1 MNKEVMKAD
10 VAVIGAGPGGIAAA
24 VAAAREGAKVI
35 LVERQGYLGGN
46 LGSGLPFLAMTDM
59 HQRQVIGGLAEKMVD
74 RLQEMN
80 GTAGNRYCPF
90 HLSSTTLNP
99 FYTRIICF
107 EWAKKYGIQL
117 LMHCE
122 LTNVLME
129 NNKLKKVT
137 VVGKGQ
143 EFEIEAKVFI
153 DGTGDGD
160 MAFMAGAEYEKGQE
174 DTKVLQP
181 PSLLFNLGGVDFDK
195 FYDYIEEHPEDLPY
209 ELGLT
214 HIQPGYDAKFFR
226 NNPGH
231 IFFGLNSLIKKL
243 REEGKCPINRDTVI
257 YIKLP
262 IPGEVMVNTI
272 RILNFDGSNIHDLS
286 RGEAESHL
294 QIMPLIKMLQEN
306 VPGFEN
312 CFLTSINPTIGVRE
326 SRRIMGTKKVTK
338 EDVIAGYIPED
349 SVGIYSYFIDIHS
362 GDGAETYTKTVEEPY
377 GVPYGCTVAKDID
390 GLMMTGRCISV
401 DAVAFGSTRIM
412 PLCMAVGEGA
422 GIGAAIAARKG
433 IEPREVDTDEVRA
446 KLLEYG
452 AILSV

>member
-1 MNKEVMKAD
+1 MNREVMNAD

-46 LGSGLPFLAMTDM
+46 LGSGLPFLAMLDM

-80 GTAGNRYCPF
+80 GTAGNQYCPF

-107 EWAKKYGIQL
+107 EWVKQYGIQL

-122 LTNVLME
+122 LTNILME

-181 PSLLFNLGGVDFDK
+181 PSLLFNLGGVNFDK
-195 FYDYIEEHPEDLPY
+195 FCDYIEDHPEDLPY

-226 NNPGH
+226 SNPGH
-231 IFFGLNSLIKKL
+231 IFFGLNSLIRKL
-243 REEGKCPINRDTVI
+243 RKEGKCPINRDTVI

-286 RGEAESHL
+286 NGELESHL

-326 SRRIMGTKKVTK
+326 SRRIMGIKKVTK
-338 EDVIAGYIPED
+338 EDVMAGYIPED
-349 SVGIYSYFIDIHS
+349 TIGIYSYFIDIHS
-362 GDGAETYTKTVEEPY
+362 GDGAETFTKTVEEPY
-377 GVPYGCTVAKDID
+377 GVSYGCTVAKDID

-433 IEPREVDTDEVRA
+433 IEPREVDTKEVRA
-446 KLLEYG
+446 KLLENG